1 MLQIKDNKG
10 KWVNASQGDYDAMF
24 ASDPTKA
31 RIFTPMPQ
39 NNAVTVL
46 TVHSRALNPERT
58 GYSYVLE
65 LSDGVIGLFSGLQR
79 FEISELENKEIFF
92 NGGEMTTKRTVNKQI
107 LTLPIFWDLSLKQ
120 SDLLEYQENKDQ
132 VLKDKDKEDF
142 QSELSVL
149 GAGLAS
155 FTASSGNVQI
165 AVSFSELADMRAKML
180 KDKADADKARK
191 ARYV

>member
-10 KWVNASQGDYDAMF
+10 KWVNASQSDYDAMF

-31 RIFTPMPQ
+31 RIFTPTPQ

-65 LSDGVIGLFSGLQR
+65 LSDGVIGLFSSLER
-79 FEISELENKEIFF
+79 FETSQLENKTVFY
-92 NGGEMTTKRTVNKQI
+92 NGGDLKTNRTLNGNTVSM
-107 LTLPIFWDLSLKQ
+107 PVFWDLSLTEG
-120 SDLLEYQENKDQ
+120 DLLTYQENKDK
-132 VLKDKDKEDF
+132 VIADKDTRDF
-142 QSELSVL
+142 ETELAIL
-149 GAGLAS
+149 GKGLAS

-165 AVSFSELADMRAKML
+165 AVSFSELADMRAKMV
-180 KDKADADKARK
+180 KDKADEAKIRK
-191 ARYV
+191 ARYA

>member
-1 MLQIKDNKG
+1 MVYQILDNGTWKNTT
-10 KWVNASQGDYDAMF
+10 KAKYDAQF
-24 ASDPTKA
+24 LIDPTTVQ
-31 RIFTPMPQ
+31 ILQPSPQ
-39 NNAVTVL
+39 NNVVTVL

-65 LSDGVIGLFSGLQR
+65 LSDGVIGLFSSLER
-79 FEISELENKEIFF
+79 FETFQLENKTVFY
-92 NGGEMTTKRTVNKQI
+92 NGGDLKTNRTLNGNTVSM
-107 LTLPIFWDLSLKQ
+107 PVFWDLSLTEG
-120 SDLLEYQENKDQ
+120 DLLTYQENKDQ

-180 KDKADADKARK
+180 KDKADEAAKRK
-191 ARYV
+191 ARYA

>member
-10 KWVNASQGDYDAMF
+10 KWVNASQSAYDAMF

-31 RIFTPMPQ
+31 RIFTPTPQ

-65 LSDGVIGLFSGLQR
+65 LSDGVIGLFSSLER
-79 FEISELENKEIFF
+79 FETSQLENKTVFF
-92 NGGEMTTKRTVNKQI
+92 NGGDLKTNRTLNGNTVSM
-107 LTLPIFWDLSLKQ
+107 PVFWDLSLTEG
-120 SDLLEYQENKDQ
+120 DLLTYQENKDK
-132 VLKDKDKEDF
+132 VIADKDTRDF
-142 QSELSVL
+142 ETELAIL
-149 GAGLAS
+149 GKGLAS

-165 AVSFSELADMRAKML
+165 AVSFSELADMRAKMV
-180 KDKADADKARK
+180 KDKADEAKIRK
-191 ARYV
+191 ARYA